1 MAEAEALAAVEPR
14 RRSVLCASVA
24 GLHRMAYR
32 EWGDPRNRNVV
43 LCVHGLARTGRDF
56 DELARALCGQFRVVC
71 PDVAGRGDSDRLP
84 DPKLYAVPQYAADM
98 VTLVARLD
106 VEAVSWVGTSMGALI
121 GMALA
126 AQKGAPMSRL
136 VLNDAGPVIARA
148 SLERIGTYLGKT
160 PAFASIEKAE
170 EYVRAI
176 SAPFGPHSDAQWRFL
191 TDTWVRRHEDGN
203 WRAHYD
209 PKIAEPFRAQM
220 PERDTE
226 LWALYDAVQCPTLLL
241 RGELSDLIS
250 RETAAEMARR
260 GPKAKVVE
268 VKGVGHA
275 PTLMQPDQI
284 AVVRDFLIEGEST

>member
-1 MAEAEALAAVEPR
+1 MAEAETLGAVEPR

-98 VTLVARLD
+98 VTLIARLD

-126 AQKGAPMSRL
+126 AQKGAPIARL

-148 SLERIGTYLGKT
+148 SLERIGSYLGKT
-160 PAFASIEKAE
+160 PAFASLEKAE

-226 LWALYDAVQCPTLLL
+226 LWAIYDAVQCPTLLL

-260 GPKAKVVE
+260 GPKARVVE
-268 VKGVGHA
+268 IKGVGHA

-284 AVVRDFLIEGEST
+284 AVVRDFLLEGETS